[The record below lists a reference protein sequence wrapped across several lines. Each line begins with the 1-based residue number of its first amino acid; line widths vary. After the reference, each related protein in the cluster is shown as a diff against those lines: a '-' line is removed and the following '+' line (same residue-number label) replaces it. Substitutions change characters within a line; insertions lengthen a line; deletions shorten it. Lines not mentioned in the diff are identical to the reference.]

1 VSRRKCRVEYS
12 QRGQLGVLKMNLL
25 ELAIFYTATSME
37 GPGFRLGLGL
47 GQSGVAAVFVVLE
60 V

>member
-1 VSRRKCRVEYS
+1 
-12 QRGQLGVLKMNLL
+12 MNLL

-37 GPGFRLGLGL
+37 GPGFRLGLG
-47 GQSGVAAVFVVLE
+47 QSGVAVVFVVLE